1 VPSLPR
7 ARDRYVIDDSM
18 AKIKIE
24 RMLNLGAAYTPEM
37 GAGGKPEPSW
47 SALGEQVREAASLG
61 YDTVVAVETQHD
73 PFLMLAVAA
82 QEPSRL
88 ELATGIALAFTKS
101 PVATAYIAGDLQRM
115 SGGRLVLGLGSQVKG
130 HITRRFGMPFT
141 KPAQRMKDYVGAM
154 RACWNTWQTGAPLD
168 FQSEHYN
175 LSLMTP
181 NFAPPPL
188 KNPHIPVLI
197 AAVQEHMLQVAG
209 EVCDGVRL
217 HGICTRGYLDEIA
230 FPNLRKGFAKSGRPA
245 IEWESFQISG
255 GGFLCVAPDNDS
267 LARAIEK
274 MKERIAFYGST
285 RSYRASFELDG
296 WADRAEQLHRLSV
309 QQKWSEMPKL
319 VSEEMVNAF
328 AAVGTYRDIA
338 AVMRKRFAGVN
349 RLDFEIPTH
358 SDRER
363 GVVREVIQ
371 ELRRP

>member
-1 VPSLPR
+1 M
-7 ARDRYVIDDSM
+7 IDDSM

-82 QEPSRL
+82 QEPSGL

-101 PVATAYIAGDLQRM
+101 PVATAYTAWDLQRM

-130 HITRRFGMPFT
+130 HITQRFGMPFT

-217 HGICTRGYLDEIA
+217 HGICTRRYLDEIA
-230 FPNLRKGFAKSGRPA
+230 FPDLRKGFAKSGRPA
-245 IEWESFQISG
+245 TEWESFQISG
-255 GGFLCVAPDNDS
+255 GGLLCIAPDNDS
-267 LARAIEK
+267 LARAVEK
-274 MKERIAFYGST
+274 MKETIAFYGST

-349 RLDFEIPTH
+349 RLDFEIPIQ